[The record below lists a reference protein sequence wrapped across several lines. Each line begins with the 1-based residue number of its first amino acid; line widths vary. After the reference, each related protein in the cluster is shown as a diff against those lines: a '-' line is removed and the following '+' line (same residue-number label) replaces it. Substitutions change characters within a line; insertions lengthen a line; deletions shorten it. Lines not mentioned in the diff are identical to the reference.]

1 MSLIYVIEK
10 LRGAV
15 TSDGI
20 TSTHV
25 VAGKVRKTPNFFTAL
40 CWGAWIVS
48 PSWLKE
54 SFGEG
59 RFVDESFYM
68 LNDDG
73 YVLKYR
79 SELKD
84 AVLRA
89 KARSGGLLKRI

>member
-1 MSLIYVIEK
+1 MSLIYVIEN
-10 LRGAV
+10 LGGDA

-25 VAGKVRKTPNFFTAL
+25 VAGKSLDCVTQLVKRKL
-40 CWGAWIVS
+40 RRRQIY
-48 PSWLKE
+48 
-54 SFGEG
+54 
-59 RFVDESFYM
+59 ESFYM